1 MMRIGRYP
9 YLNSIPF
16 FWREELWPGELI
28 HCTPRLMGLLAAEGE
43 LDAGPLA
50 IVDLFRL
57 EDRFEP
63 LPYGI
68 VAPRAAQSVLLF
80 SQRPLRE
87 LQGAVVAI
95 SEQTSTS
102 VHLLKVLLEFRFGIR
117 DVRILRRAEEGRLEG
132 DAALLGKDPL
142 SSTLRDPQG
151 PVEAILLI
159 GDEALR
165 RRLQPTA
172 PFVYDLGKEWYAW
185 TGLPFVFAQWAVR
198 RMLPVEGKRQI
209 VRALEESIEECFTS
223 LPTVCSQHAP
233 EWLSQRGL
241 ENYLKGFSY
250 KIGSRE
256 EEAISLFHAYLWRMD
271 GAPAVPPPAATGLH
285 TGLPPEL
292 V

>member
-28 HCTPRLMGLLAAEGE
+28 HCTPRLMGRLAAEGE

-102 VHLLKVLLEFRFGIR
+102 VHLLKVLLEFRLGIR
-117 DVRILRRAEEGRLEG
+117 GVRILRRTEGGRLDG
-132 DAALLGKDPL
+132 SAA
-142 SSTLRDPQG
+142 LRDPQG
-151 PVEAILLI
+151 PVEAVLLI

-185 TGLPFVFAQWAVR
+185 TGLPFVFARWAVR
-198 RMLPVEGKRQI
+198 RMLPAAGKRQI
-209 VRALEESIEECFTS
+209 VRTLEESIEECFTS

-233 EWLSQRGL
+233 EWLSPREL

-256 EEAISLFHAYLWRMD
+256 EEAISLFYAYLWRLD
-271 GAPAVPPPAATGLH
+271 EAPAVPPPAATGLR
-285 TGLPPEL
+285 TRLPPEL